1 VGISNSHYTS
11 FLSHCKAEGGP
22 EAQVLNTALDK
33 GLLKGNCLFP
43 TNRGNNFIDT
53 RELDH
58 ITTAE
63 IVKGVQSSK
72 VFVMLLTKTV
82 LTRPWVLL
90 EVYTALNAGIPVIPV
105 KVFRQN
111 PEDDYSFSTAQDFL
125 SNLETNVYDETYM
138 QANFGVPAWKADAWS
153 LVSEGIYLTGPQ
165 IKSSYSWPPPGSG
178 SDRLRR
184 KISTEDDKP
193 LTLRNVQ
200 ELCSAELPAFRSE
213 EYKPN
218 AHPGVIEAQVQV
230 IVKRIETILD
240 GSSNNTVAPPD
251 PNETSRVG
259 RSMAQQLTSSPR
271 PLVSSISRT
280 TSMTDA
286 PEDDIER
293 GDDSG
298 AQVQV
303 AEELNLSE
311 QTPDSLPNDGPSPE
325 FGHPSGL

>member
-1 VGISNSHYTS
+1 
-11 FLSHCKAEGGP
+11 
-22 EAQVLNTALDK
+22 
-33 GLLKGNCLFP
+33 
-43 TNRGNNFIDT
+43 
-53 RELDH
+53 
-58 ITTAE
+58 
-63 IVKGVQSSK
+63 
-72 VFVMLLTKTV
+72 M
-82 LTRPWVLL
+82 
-90 EVYTALNAGIPVIPV
+90 YTALNAGISVIPV

-153 LVSEGIYLTGPQ
+153 PIQTTLTATRAQ
-165 IKSSYSWPPPGSG
+165 IKMMRSNSSEDMEHPDSH
-178 SDRLRR
+178 RLIRT
-184 KISTEDDKP
+184 ISTENGKP

-230 IVKRIETILD
+230 IVKRIENILD

-259 RSMAQQLTSSPR
+259 RSMALQYTRSI
-271 PLVSSISRT
+271 VSSISRT